1 MVSTAQRI
9 ELVVDGLLTVK
20 EACDLLRI
28 ARSTLYQLINDGLLA
43 VVKIGRSCRLSRR
56 SVIEFAAARL
66 SIGADR

>member
-1 MVSTAQRI
+1 MLTTTQRY
-9 ELVVDGLLTVK
+9 ELVVDGLMTVK

-28 ARSTLYQLINDGLLA
+28 ARSTLYQLISDGLLA

-66 SIGADR
+66 SGGTDR